1 MQINSESGNSTFI
14 PAISLTKKK
23 KKRPYNYVHND
34 HVVSGEEMRN
44 GDSPLK
50 NKPILSL
57 REHQALDLLIEGL
70 TNRQIAARIGIC
82 EKTVEKILANLY
94 RKANTHSR
102 AGTVA
107 WALKQKNEG

>member
-1 MQINSESGNSTFI
+1 
-14 PAISLTKKK
+14 
-23 KKRPYNYVHND
+23 
-34 HVVSGEEMRN
+34 MRN

-57 REHQALDLLIEGL
+57 REQLDLLIEGL

-82 EKTVEKILANLY
+82 EKTVEKILAKLY
-94 RKANTHSR
+94 RKANTHCR

-107 WALKQKNEG
+107 WALRQKDGE

>member
-1 MQINSESGNSTFI
+1 
-14 PAISLTKKK
+14 
-23 KKRPYNYVHND
+23 
-34 HVVSGEEMRN
+34 
-44 GDSPLK
+44 
-50 NKPILSL
+50 
-57 REHQALDLLIEGL
+57 LLIEGL

>member
-23 KKRPYNYVHND
+23 KRPYNCVHNG
-34 HVVSGEEMRN
+34 HVVSGEEMMN
-44 GDSPLK
+44 EDSPSN
-50 NKPILSL
+50 NKQILSP

-82 EKTVEKILANLY
+82 EKTVEKILAKLY
-94 RKANTHSR
+94 QKANTHCR

-107 WALKQKNEG
+107 WALRQKDGE